1 MQTNLKFF
9 YNANKFENFLIWKQI
24 WKCSNMQKN
33 LKFSNM
39 QTNLKIFYCVQTNL
53 KIFQREA
60 WCVGQNRDL
69 VR

>member
-1 MQTNLKFF
+1 
-9 YNANKFENFLIWKQI
+9 
-24 WKCSNMQKN
+24 MQKN